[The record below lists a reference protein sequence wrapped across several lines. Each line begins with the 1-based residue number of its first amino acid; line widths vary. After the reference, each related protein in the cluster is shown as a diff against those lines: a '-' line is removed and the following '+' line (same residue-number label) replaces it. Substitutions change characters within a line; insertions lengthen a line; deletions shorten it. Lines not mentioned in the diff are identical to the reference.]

1 MKSLLEILNI
11 LGTFTKRLSTRPGV
25 DHCSI
30 LKIVARKWFTD
41 LVKFDF
47 SRAKKRTSLHVRI
60 ARHKA
65 RSVFSSSASERAEFF
80 EQGEIC
86 SAGKHVCH
94 ENWQKFDENAY
105 FNEKCRFE
113 KSRLC

>member
-1 MKSLLEILNI
+1 MSFSEILNI
-11 LGTFTKRLSTRPGV
+11 LGTPTKIISTKPGV
-25 DHCSI
+25 DQSSI

-86 SAGKHVCH
+86 SAGKQVCQ
-94 ENWQKFDENAY
+94 ENWQKFDENAS

-113 KSRLC
+113 KSCLC